1 MQSSYFFTREVIMR
15 ILKLKPMLAVCSA
28 IAVCIF
34 FFAAAAKEKDFGSG
48 SKTAF
53 LVIDIQNDYFDG
65 GKYPLVNSVKAA
77 EHAKKALAYF
87 RKNGTRII
95 HIRHENTGAN
105 APFFIPGTDG
115 AKIHQSVSPIGK
127 ETVILKHKPDS
138 FIGTPLEDE
147 LKKDGITRLII
158 SGMQSNVCVQAT
170 ALSAVA
176 KNYEVTV
183 LEDCIAAKSGE
194 LHLGAVSKMKE
205 SGVTVTA
212 FTALSG
218 K

>member
-1 MQSSYFFTREVIMR
+1 MR
-15 ILKLKPMLAVCSA
+15 IIKLKLMIAACSA
-28 IAVCIF
+28 IAVCF
-34 FFAAAAKEKDFGSG
+34 FIFAAAAKEKDSGSG

-65 GKYPLVNSVKAA
+65 GKYPLFNSVKAA
-77 EHAKKALAYF
+77 EHAKNALAYF

-95 HIRHENTGAN
+95 HIRHENTGEN
-105 APFFIPGTDG
+105 APFFIPGTGG
-115 AKIHQSVSPIGK
+115 ANIHPSVSPIGK

-138 FIGTPLEDE
+138 FIGTPLDDE
-147 LKKDGITRLII
+147 LKKDGITRLVI

-170 ALSAVA
+170 ALAAVA
-176 KNYEVTV
+176 KNYDVTV
-183 LEDCIAAKSGE
+183 LEDCIAAKSGD

-205 SGVTVTA
+205 KGVTISSSSDTV
-212 FTALSG
+212 G